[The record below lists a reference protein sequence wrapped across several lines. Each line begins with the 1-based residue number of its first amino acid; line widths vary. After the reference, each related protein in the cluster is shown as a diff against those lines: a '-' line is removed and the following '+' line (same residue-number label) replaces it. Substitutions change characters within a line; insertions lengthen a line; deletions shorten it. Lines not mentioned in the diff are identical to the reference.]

1 MRYDEAGT
9 KIEALS
15 SDLGVELDNDF
26 YVIHKG
32 KYKVAFVSGEVRF
45 KVNAGYIGFS
55 LIPQRNEVF
64 EILAELAA
72 TPLGEREKPKKHYI
86 KVFDGPLGFLNLNVK
101 TDQLSVYGS
110 DETKSTKTKF
120 TDRDIRELQNRK
132 SVAID
137 WDEVRYWDA
146 ED

>member
-15 SDLGVELDNDF
+15 GDLGVELDGDF
-26 YVIHKG
+26 YVVFKG
-32 KYKVAFVSGEVRF
+32 RYKVAYVKGTSQYGVH
-45 KVNAGYIGFS
+45 ADYTGF
-55 LIPQRNEVF
+55 LGVPEHEEVF
-64 EILAELAA
+64 KILVELAA
-72 TPLGEREKPKKHYI
+72 TPLDEREHKKHYI

-110 DETKSTKTKF
+110 DETKNTKTKF
-120 TDRDIRELQNRK
+120 TERDIRKLQNRK

-137 WDEVRYWDA
+137 WDEVRYWDV
-146 ED
+146 EG